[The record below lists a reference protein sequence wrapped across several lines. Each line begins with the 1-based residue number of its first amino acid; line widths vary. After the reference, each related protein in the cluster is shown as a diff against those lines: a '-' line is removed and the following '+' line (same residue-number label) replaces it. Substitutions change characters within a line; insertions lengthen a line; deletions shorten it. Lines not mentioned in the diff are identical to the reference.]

1 MKGKTGLRAVTGLLT
16 GVSDQIGREINLH
29 VLREDE
35 FKKRLQSRDHLEAC
49 RSWRT
54 IVEYDYVGD
63 AADDDADELLAFV
76 QELKSDVFCSV

>member
-49 RSWRT
+49 RSKRT

-63 AADDDADELLAFV
+63 AADDDELLAFV